1 MYDFISIEFI
11 RQNLKNTF
19 MIKNILDLLMVTEHY
34 NKHESIEIAKGK
46 YELPTNWDKAY
57 NQLKRI
63 WRRK

>member
-1 MYDFISIEFI
+1 
-11 RQNLKNTF
+11 

-46 YELPTNWDKAY
+46 NELPTNWDKAY

-63 WRRK
+63 WKKK